1 MAGCGHT
8 AEQHQQEIRDLL
20 RKNDPEFA
28 AWLEGG
34 QPERIAIAALPWE
47 PLDPSRP
54 RLVDDPAL
62 TSSRI
67 RVVLED
73 DWDEQ
78 DEQDWMNEIRTDRHR
93 AQ

>member
-20 RKNDPEFA
+20 RKNDPELA

-34 QPERIAIAALPWE
+34 QPERIAIAALPHE
-47 PLDPSRP
+47 PLFQPKP
-54 RLVDDPAL
+54 RLVEDPSL
-62 TSSRI
+62 TGRI

-78 DEQDWMNEIRTDRHR
+78 DEQDWMNEIRSERHR